1 VVGQVNVTTDGTNLF
16 IQIPSLDAT
25 NTPYASQLQPTYV
38 DDFMVTVQGVP
49 KPLTFIA
56 DSNGVYAYIRSRPYL
71 ATRTSEAP

>member
-1 VVGQVNVTTDGTNLF
+1 
-16 IQIPSLDAT
+16 
-25 NTPYASQLQPTYV
+25 
-38 DDFMVTVQGVP
+38 MVTVQGVP